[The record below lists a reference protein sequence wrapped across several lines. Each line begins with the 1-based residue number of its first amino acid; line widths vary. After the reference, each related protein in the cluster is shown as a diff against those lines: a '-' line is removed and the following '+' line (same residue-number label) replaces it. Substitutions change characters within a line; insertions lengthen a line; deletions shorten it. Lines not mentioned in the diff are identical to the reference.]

1 MRTIEVTVMKTV
13 VFITDWN
20 HATRRLFKETDGMF
34 RCTLPDRTTQI
45 RVATFYEFLTTL
57 FGQRQIGA
65 FLNYEVKIKG
75 NDELQEG
82 QTGTLKKSYLGYRHV
97 EFVEYDYPRVRVQL
111 SSGLEISVWED
122 EVIWD
127 EYYE

>member
-1 MRTIEVTVMKTV
+1 MKLKLKAM
-13 VFITDWN
+13 D
-20 HATRRLFKETDGMF
+20 
-34 RCTLPDRTTQI
+34 
-45 RVATFYEFLTTL
+45 
-57 FGQRQIGA
+57 
-65 FLNYEVKIKG
+65 

-82 QTGTLKKSYLGYRHV
+82 QTGTLKKPYLGYRHV
-97 EFVEYDYPRVRVQL
+97 EFCGVRLSAGSRAKL